1 MTRNRRGISGQ
12 PALLGGIAVLLA
24 IVAIYIVYNAD
35 SGLPYVPRYEVRV
48 VLPDAEHFGKTGDVR
63 MAGWLV
69 GRVGDRRLQVLPDG
83 RTRAV
88 LELKL
93 EKKLEPLPADTT
105 VRMRSQSTLGG
116 NYVELLPGQSKQP
129 LAGTP
134 PVIHAEHAPKPVS
147 LSDSLS
153 AYDKRTRA
161 AFARYLGGAG
171 DSLVGRGTALNRVIG
186 VAPDTMAHL
195 DGAMRVL
202 ASDDS
207 DLAGFIRGFAR
218 LNEGLVPVAAE
229 QAGLFRGLDLTLGAM
244 ASVREDVA
252 AATEAA
258 PPLFESGIRGFPAQR
273 GLVRE
278 TSRLFAALRPGLHAV
293 RGASSDL
300 AAATTGS
307 PRAFRALTRLSPALA
322 RSGRTLSRFARHP
335 AVLPA
340 LRALEG
346 TFTALSATVSD
357 LERGQ
362 TVCNYPG
369 VALRNLISVLSDGT
383 STGNLLNV
391 GAVLVVPVPN
401 GEIGPADAPANGPR
415 EDNHLHSTVTPL
427 AGRGDPPECE
437 SGNETYAI
445 GRQAIAGAP
454 GRQPAATNETVPGR
468 PR

>member
-1 MTRNRRGISGQ
+1 
-12 PALLGGIAVLLA
+12 
-24 IVAIYIVYNAD
+24 
-35 SGLPYVPRYEVRV
+35 
-48 VLPDAEHFGKTGDVR
+48 

-69 GRVGDRRLQVLPDG
+69 GRVGDRELKVLPDG
-83 RTRAV
+83 RTQAI

-93 EKKLEPLPADTT
+93 DKKLEPLPADTT

-116 NYVELLPGQSKQP
+116 NYVELVPGHSAQPLPGNS
-129 LAGTP
+129 
-134 PVIHAEHAPKPVS
+134 PVIHAESAPKPVS

-202 ASDDS
+202 ASRES

-218 LNEGLVPVAAE
+218 LNEGLVPVAAQ

-244 ASVREDVA
+244 ASVRDDVA
-252 AATEAA
+252 AATDEA
-258 PPLFESGIRGFPAQR
+258 PPLFEAGIRGLPAQR

-307 PRAFRALTRLSPALA
+307 PAAFRSLARLSPELA
-322 RSGRTLSRFARHP
+322 ASGRTLSRFARHP

-340 LRALEG
+340 LRTLEG
-346 TFTALSATVSD
+346 TFAALSPTVSD
-357 LERGQ
+357 LERSQ

-383 STGNLLNV
+383 STGNFLNV
-391 GAVLVVPVPN
+391 GAVLVVPALN
-401 GEIGPADAPANGPR
+401 GEIGPAEAPANGPR

-437 SGNETYAI
+437 AGNETYAI
-445 GRQAIAGAP
+445 GRQAIGGAP
-454 GRQPAATNETVPGR
+454 GRQPGATIETKPGR